1 MKPSGCLSFP
11 GDKACK
17 QQGTKNSNMESA
29 HIEIW
34 GKTKQNKKQ
43 SKETGN
49 EGRFR
54 EEEEKLKTA
63 MSCVP
68 VNEMFD
74 EGSSGLSVKYCRG
87 FCN

>member
-1 MKPSGCLSFP
+1 M
-11 GDKACK
+11 
-17 QQGTKNSNMESA
+17 
-29 HIEIW
+29 
-34 GKTKQNKKQ
+34 
-43 SKETGN
+43 
-49 EGRFR
+49 FR

-87 FCN
+87 FCNWGTKMPTDVISEKL